1 MRTRLFIVAAL
12 LCAAIGLR
20 AQQNNAELYEIIP
33 LTPYISEE
41 TNLAPE
47 AEALLL
53 NRMRQAAL
61 KHGLSAMENQ
71 VYVLT
76 TSTNILDKQLTG
88 TVPQNWVVEVEVHF
102 YIGNGVDGTLYA
114 STAITRKGVGPS
126 EEKAFIN
133 CYNLTKIEF
142 PASVT
147 YIGKDAFKACTDLKE
162 IIFKG
167 RKNLDGIDIY
177 DTWLTDGRHGK
188 IFFEP

>member
-20 AQQNNAELYEIIP
+20 AQQNNSELYEIIP

-133 CYNLTKIEF
+133 AIKAISANDRKFKPFFDQGKKRIINELLAQPELQQPTEDQPQPDYN
-142 PASVT
+142 VT
-147 YIGKDAFKACTDLKE
+147 
-162 IIFKG
+162 
-167 RKNLDGIDIY
+167 N
-177 DTWLTDGRHGK
+177 WQ
-188 IFFEP
+188 